1 MSVGRNG
8 HSLPHQDPL
17 GCFCALSIWG
27 RHDQTP
33 IPIEERSAGG
43 AIGPIELP
51 GRPRIGSTMLTR
63 RTRAGIAPTTRW
75 EANAVDWIRWARE
88 PGHDSYWRFH
98 RDAFLP
104 LIPAAPR
111 RLLDLGCGEGR
122 LTRDLRAVGHHV
134 VGIDASPTM
143 VRAARAAD
151 PAGTYLVANAGHLP
165 FPDAEFDDVIAFMS
179 FHDMDDLSA
188 AVAEATRVIAP
199 RGHLCVAVVH
209 PINSA
214 GSFESEEPDAC
225 FTIEGSYM
233 DTWDYTETVQ
243 RDGLGMTF
251 YSMHRSIGTYFE
263 LLRVNGLVVDRLY
276 EVGEDQASAA
286 AAPRRL
292 RWTRVPLFLDLRAHR
307 C

>member
-1 MSVGRNG
+1 M
-8 HSLPHQDPL
+8 
-17 GCFCALSIWG
+17 LS
-27 RHDQTP
+27 
-33 IPIEERSAGG
+33 
-43 AIGPIELP
+43 
-51 GRPRIGSTMLTR
+51 R
-63 RTRAGIAPTTRW
+63 RTREGIAPTTRW
-75 EANAVDWIRWARE
+75 EAHAADWIRWARE

-104 LIPAAPR
+104 LIPVAPR

-122 LTRDLRAVGHHV
+122 LTRDLRAIGHDV
-134 VGIDASPTM
+134 VGVDASPSM
-143 VRAARAAD
+143 VVAARAAD

-188 AVAEATRVIAP
+188 AVAEATRVTAP
-199 RGHLCVAVVH
+199 EGHLCVAVVH

-214 GSFESEEPDAC
+214 GCFESEEPDAG

-233 DTWDYTETVQ
+233 NSWDYTESIERV
-243 RDGLGMTF
+243 GLRMTF
-251 YSMHRSIGTYFE
+251 CSIHRPIGAYFE
-263 LLRVNGLVVDRLY
+263 LLRVNGLVVDRLH
-276 EVGEDQASAA
+276 EVGEDPASVA

-292 RWTRVPLFLDLRAHR
+292 RWTRVPLFLDFRARR